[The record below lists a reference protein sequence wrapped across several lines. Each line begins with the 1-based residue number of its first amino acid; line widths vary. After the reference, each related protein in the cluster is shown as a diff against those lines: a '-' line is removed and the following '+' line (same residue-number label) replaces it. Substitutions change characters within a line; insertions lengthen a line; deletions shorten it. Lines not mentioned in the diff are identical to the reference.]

1 MPDQR
6 VTVDQLAD
14 AITMALQEYTDAV
27 TVAIEA
33 ELDETSNAVLVD
45 TRNSSPVDTGNYKK
59 GWRRTKESAGGRTKY
74 TIHNKTH
81 PWRVHLLEKGHA
93 KRNGGRVAAKPHL
106 GPAYDAHAPAMDER
120 IKEILKN
127 GG

>member
-1 MPDQR
+1 MPDR

-14 AITMALQEYTDAV
+14 AITMALREYTDDV

-33 ELDETSNAVLVD
+33 TLDETSNAVLTD
-45 TRNSSPVDTGNYKK
+45 TRSNSPIRTGRYKK
-59 GWRRTKESAGGRTKY
+59 GWRRTKESSGGRTKY
-74 TIHNKTH
+74 TIHNKTDYQ
-81 PWRVHLLEKGHA
+81 RVHLLEKGHA
-93 KRNGGRVAAKPHL
+93 KRNGGRVAARPHL
-106 GPAYDAHAPAMDER
+106 VPAYDAHAPQMEER